1 MKSAEVTL
9 IVDGKSFQEISLWG
23 RRGRDVHTV
32 QLQFRGCLVI
42 INLVFHITHNICPLE
57 IQLTGLFSKLLGSQ
71 ESQANGLHEREV
83 LTAEML

>member
-42 INLVFHITHNICPLE
+42 IINLVFHITHNICPL
-57 IQLTGLFSKLLGSQ
+57 QVWLTVNRPLL
-71 ESQANGLHEREV
+71 NY
-83 LTAEML
+83 